1 MPERGPR
8 LNSRA
13 DGGLLPSQSDRPVA
27 SNEEREALRA
37 DALELGFLQVGFA
50 PAAAPPHAEAYQDW
64 LRQGHHGDMGWMA
77 REDSVRRRLDPREA
91 LAGCRTLVMASMGY
105 AAEPGGFAGQPAG
118 KHGQPRR
125 SRVARYAVGRDY
137 HLEFEERLAHLMALI
152 RDRWPSADVKPYVD
166 YGPVLERA
174 HAQRAGLGWVG
185 KNTMLIHP
193 ELGSWTLLGEVLT
206 TVKIAPDA
214 PFEADRCGTC
224 IRCIEA
230 CPTGA
235 IVGPRELDARRCIA
249 YLTIELRGSIPE
261 SLRPGIGNR
270 VFGCDICQ
278 EVCPWNDGAG
288 GGGQPSRS
296 IPWGGPVPPD
306 TMASWAEE
314 LLDLSDDQF
323 LSRYGE
329 TPLARP
335 GREGMLRNLCVGLGN
350 SRDRAA
356 VPVVMRC
363 FDEDS
368 PVVRE
373 HAAWALARLA
383 AARGSDDL

>member
-8 LNSRA
+8 LNPRA
-13 DGGLLPSQSDRPVA
+13 DRGPLPYHPDRAAA
-27 SNEEREALRA
+27 SIEEREAFRSDVLG
-37 DALELGFLQVGFA
+37 LGFLQVGFA
-50 PAAAPPHAEAYQDW
+50 PAAAPPHAEVYLEW
-64 LRQGHHGDMGWMA
+64 LREGHHGEMGWMA
-77 REDSVRRRLDPREA
+77 REDSVLRRLNLREA
-91 LAGCRTLVMASMGY
+91 LPGCRTVVMVSLGY
-105 AAEPGGFAGQPAG
+105 AAEPGAAIDPRQAEPRD
-118 KHGQPRR
+118 PRR
-125 SRVARYAVGRDY
+125 SRVARYAAGRDY
-137 HLEFEERLAHLMALI
+137 HLEFEDRLGRLAALI
-152 RDRWPSADVKPYVD
+152 RERWPSADVRPYVD
-166 YGPVLERA
+166 YGPVLERE

-206 TVKIAPDA
+206 TVEIPPDA

-224 IRCIEA
+224 VRCIEA

-235 IVGPRELDARRCIA
+235 IVAPRELDARRCIS

-261 SLRPGIGNR
+261 SLRSGIGNR

-278 EVCPWNDGAG
+278 EVCPWNEGAPG
-288 GGGQPSRS
+288 GELSGQAAR
-296 IPWGGPVPPD
+296 WGGPTPPD
-306 TMASWAEE
+306 TMVSWAEE

-323 LSRYGE
+323 RSRYGE

-350 SRDRAA
+350 SGDAAA

-368 PVVRE
+368 SVVRE
-373 HAAWALARLA
+373 HAAWALARLG
-383 AARGSDDL
+383 AARG